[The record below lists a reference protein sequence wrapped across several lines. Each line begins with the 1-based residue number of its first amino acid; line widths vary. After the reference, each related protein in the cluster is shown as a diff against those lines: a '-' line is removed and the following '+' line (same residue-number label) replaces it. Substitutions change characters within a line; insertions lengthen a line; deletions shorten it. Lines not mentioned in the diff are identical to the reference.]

1 MKREGDGGGAA
12 RRVEVLRSIDSLPA
26 PVWRE
31 LAPPDDPMW
40 SRAVFAA
47 MEDGAIGPDGYAYL
61 VVRSGPR
68 TEAVLPLALFRNLRL
83 DDIVGPRERRLLA
96 PVGRSAPRLLRV
108 PMLFC
113 GNLLGQGHVLT
124 PGLLTDEVARVLV
137 DAVLRFARAERL
149 GTVVFKDFTPA
160 ALDPLREALDAAG
173 FFPAPSQPDTE
184 LSLPAGT
191 FDEYIERLPAKPRR
205 NARSNLRR
213 FAARPELRM
222 ETVEDF
228 RPLVPRMLGLYG
240 QVMDRADQRLD
251 VLDARFLTALA
262 APPGPDRRLVACFDG
277 ERLVAFLLC
286 LFSGSGATGARIGL
300 DYALAHE
307 ARLYH
312 NVHYA
317 AIRLALDAGC
327 RHIRFAQTA
336 YTPKIELGCRLVEQ
350 SYAITHLRPLP
361 RALLRRLLPA
371 TLAAAR
377 AQALGPHVPARAT
390 RPPDP
395 TDRQPGRQPDRRP
408 GREPGQDPDQD
419 PDEKGAPS
427 PCPE

>member
-1 MKREGDGGGAA
+1 MEREGDGDGVA
-12 RRVEVLRSIDSLPA
+12 RRVEVLRSIDFLP
-26 PVWRE
+26 PSVWRE

-40 SRAVFAA
+40 SRAVFEA
-47 MEDGAIGPDGYAYL
+47 MEDGSIGPDGYAYL

-68 TEAVLPLALFRNLRL
+68 TEAVLPLSLFRNLRL
-83 DDIVGPRERRLLA
+83 DDVVGLHERQLLA
-96 PVGRSAPRLLRV
+96 PVRKMAPRLLRA

-113 GNLLGQGHVLT
+113 GNFLGQGHVLA
-124 PGLLTDEVARVLV
+124 PGPLTDEVAKVLV
-137 DAVLRFARAERL
+137 DAVLRFARTERL
-149 GTVVFKDFTPA
+149 GTVVFKDFAPA
-160 ALDPLREALDAAG
+160 GLNPLRTALTSAG
-173 FFPAPSQPDTE
+173 FFPAPSLPDTE
-184 LSLPAGT
+184 LPLTGGT

-205 NARSNLRR
+205 NARSNLRK
-213 FAARPELRM
+213 FAAHPGLRM

-228 RPLVPRMLGLYG
+228 RPLVPQMLGLYR
-240 QVMDRADQRLD
+240 QVMVRAGQRLD
-251 VLDARFLTALA
+251 VLDAGFLTALA
-262 APPGPDRRLVACFDG
+262 ASPGPDRRLVACFDG

-336 YTPKIELGCRLVEQ
+336 YTPKIEFGCRLIKQ

-371 TLAAAR
+371 ALAAAR
-377 AQALGPHVPARAT
+377 AEALGPHVP
-390 RPPDP
+390 DH
-395 TDRQPGRQPDRRP
+395 DSHHDSHQ
-408 GREPGQDPDQD
+408 
-419 PDEKGAPS
+419 KGAPS